1 MLFWTLNIMSRG
13 YKTKFDCLTTINL
26 LINLN
31 NLIP

>member
-1 MLFWTLNIMSRG
+1 MAEMTF
-13 YKTKFDCLTTINL
+13 KTKTKKKIDYLTTINL